1 MSMSHT
7 GVGFDDGDGVLL
19 DDDGDSS
26 PLSLLIC
33 LCFSARCIG
42 SFGGLPRGRTSFGA
56 FGFFGRPGP
65 FFGASFGS
73 FGILITIL

>member
-1 MSMSHT
+1 MSHT
-7 GVGFDDGDGVLL
+7 DVDLDDGDGVLL
-19 DDDGDSS
+19 DGDSS
-26 PLSLLIC
+26 PLSLLTC

-42 SFGGLPRGRTSFGA
+42 SLGGLPLGRTSFGA

-73 FGILITIL
+73 FGILITSL